1 MRGPQ
6 WEGTYVVLGQAYTFS
21 SPILKSP
28 TVFYKNH
35 QNNLTLEQEHTI
47 WGDKNAHSTEVKLF
61 MLSHLIAEHRIA
73 KFTHYVVSPVA
84 REMSQLMLN
93 AE

>member
-1 MRGPQ
+1 M
-6 WEGTYVVLGQAYTFS
+6 
-21 SPILKSP
+21 
-28 TVFYKNH
+28 
-35 QNNLTLEQEHTI
+35 LEQEHTI

-84 REMSQLMLN
+84 REMSQLMLI